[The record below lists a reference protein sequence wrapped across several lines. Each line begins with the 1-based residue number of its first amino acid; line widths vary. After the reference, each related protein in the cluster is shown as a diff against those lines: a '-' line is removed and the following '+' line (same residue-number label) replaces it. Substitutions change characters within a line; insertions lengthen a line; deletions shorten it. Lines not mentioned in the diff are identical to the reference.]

1 MDKAKNEADR
11 WMAGSAMMM
20 LMMMDCKDILWKK
33 NLNYFLRLSLLLLFV
48 MKGNVGRQ
56 LCGLGGVQFMSQI
69 AYDELQI
76 YKLKCRLIPTIFS

>member
-1 MDKAKNEADR
+1 VDKAKNEADR

-48 MKGNVGRQ
+48 MKGNVCRQ
-56 LCGLGGVQFMSQI
+56 LCGLGGVHFVCH
-69 AYDELQI
+69 
-76 YKLKCRLIPTIFS
+76 K